1 MIYRGTIVDIHRR
14 QLFWGEVAI
23 EGEQITRI
31 RPLQQGDGGPPY
43 LLPGF
48 VDAHVHVESSMLPPQ
63 EFSRLAAVH
72 GTIATVSDPH
82 EIANVLGVEGV
93 YWMLAN
99 SQHSVF
105 PILFGAPSCV
115 PATSFETAG
124 AVLDAA
130 TVRTLLEDERIG
142 YLSEVMNYPAVLQG
156 EPEVMEKIAAA
167 HAYGKPIDGHAPGL
181 RGASA
186 AAYARAGI
194 TTDHECVTLDEAL
207 DKIAAGM
214 HILIRE
220 GSAARN
226 FDALHPLL
234 GMYPQRVM
242 FCTDDLHPDA
252 LVAGHINR
260 IVARAVQQG
269 YDLFDV
275 LRAATL
281 NPTLH
286 YRLPIGL
293 LREGDRADFITVESL
308 RTFTVIETF
317 IAGRCIAQEGK
328 SLIPHSPSA
337 AVNKWAPSF
346 VRAEDFQLPAH
357 APLIRVIGALDG
369 QLVTN
374 HCIVEAS
381 IRDGMYV
388 PDIERDL
395 LLIAVVNRYAAAP
408 PAVGFITGFGLRH
421 GALASSVAHDSHN
434 IIAVGASAEE
444 LTTAINAVIES
455 RGGIA
460 VCQGAQCMV
469 LPLPIAGLMSN
480 QDGYTVAQEYA
491 ALDRWAKQL
500 GSPLRAPFMTLSFM
514 ALLVI
519 PSLKISDRG
528 LFDVERFEF
537 VPIEAA

>member
-1 MIYRGTIVDIHRR
+1 
-14 QLFWGEVAI
+14 
-23 EGEQITRI
+23 
-31 RPLQQGDGGPPY
+31 
-43 LLPGF
+43 
-48 VDAHVHVESSMLPPQ
+48 
-63 EFSRLAAVH
+63 
-72 GTIATVSDPH
+72 
-82 EIANVLGVEGV
+82 
-93 YWMLAN
+93 
-99 SQHSVF
+99 
-105 PILFGAPSCV
+105 
-115 PATSFETAG
+115 TAG

-167 HAYGKPIDGHAPGL
+167 HAYGKPVDGHAPGL

-357 APLIRVIGALDG
+357 APSIRVIGALDG

-395 LLIAVVNRYAAAP
+395 LLIAVVNRYAVAP

-434 IIAVGASAEE
+434 IVAVGTSAED
-444 LTTAINAVIES
+444 LATAINAVIES
-455 RGGIA
+455 NGGIA
-460 VCQGAQCMV
+460 VCQGAQCRV

-491 ALDRWAKQL
+491 ALDRCAKQL